1 MEQGTGNREQGTERT
16 ESRNSALLHGAKKKQ
31 KKSNIS
37 FFTAIVVFRHLT
49 RFASQFADRFASRES

>member
-16 ESRNSALLHGAKKKQ
+16 ESRNSALLHGAKK